1 MPAIMTHDFFGR
13 DALDT
18 VSSQVSLMSK
28 DAHDAFMLGN
38 QGPDPLFYL
47 IADPTIGK
55 QSRVGNLMHAAR
67 PAKLLL
73 SLRDALSMLTKA
85 ERPVGEAYAAGFL
98 CHYLLDS
105 TMHPLVYANQ
115 YAICDAGIENLD
127 RSDGSIVHAEI
138 ERELDEMVLF
148 EKRRETIATWRP
160 YREILHA
167 SEGTLAIIDKLYF
180 YMALWTYSRTLELD
194 TYTHAVKAFRMLQ
207 RAFWSPTGKLS
218 RALGVVDRA
227 VQHTRYSLVKA
238 MSHRDRASAES
249 EFANQDHRAW
259 TNPFTGAE
267 TAESFWDLYEEA
279 LDRVFDAEALFFS
292 SGFDEAAAERL
303 TGNLNFSGKLV
314 DPQDMDQSEE

>member
-13 DALDT
+13 DAIDT

-55 QSRVGNLMHAAR
+55 QSRVGDLMHDAR
-67 PAKLLL
+67 PAKLLV

-105 TMHPLVYANQ
+105 TMHPLVFANE

-148 EKRRETIATWRP
+148 EKRRETVATWRP

-180 YMALWTYSRTLELD
+180 YMALWTYNRTLELD
-194 TYTHAVKAFRMLQ
+194 TYTHAVKSFRRLQ
-207 RAFWSPTGKLS
+207 RAFWSPSGKLS
-218 RALGVVDRA
+218 RTLGVVDRT
-227 VQHTRYSLVKA
+227 VRHTRYSLVKA
-238 MSHRDRASAES
+238 MSHRDRASTKS
-249 EFANQDHRAW
+249 EFANKDHRTW

-267 TAESFWDLYEEA
+267 SAESFWDLYEEA
-279 LDRVFDAEALFFS
+279 LDRVFDTEALFFS
-292 SGFDEAAAERL
+292 KDFDEAAAERL
-303 TGNLNFSGKLV
+303 TGNLNFSGKPV
-314 DPQDMDQSEE
+314 DPQDMGKPEE